1 MKDFQVQFYAYHG
14 KLRNKE
20 AMMKMRGASLER
32 ILPRIKKVEA
42 FLNKLPNPHSHSKW
56 TVTRIDEL

>member
-1 MKDFQVQFYAYHG
+1 MKDFLVSFYAYHE

-20 AMMKMRGASLER
+20 ARMKMRGASLER

-42 FLNKLPNPHSHSKW
+42 LLNKLPNAHSHSKW
-56 TVTRIDEL
+56 SVTWIEEL

>member
-1 MKDFQVQFYAYHG
+1 MKNFQVEFYAYHE

-42 FLNKLPNPHSHSKW
+42 LLNKLPNPHSHCKW
-56 TVTRIDEL
+56 SVTRIEEL